1 MSWAGYLQTRGA
13 SWISPSPSL
22 PFLSPYAVADES
34 TSYLARSALSSALDG
49 VISRAS
55 SPLPSSASS
64 STSSP
69 VGSSD
74 TPPDRFSLPLPSYK
88 AMGYDTLQDVHKEGP
103 SLASLRKTRV
113 IRNPPQHE
121 WTKLALGVHPIDS
134 LTRTALRCE
143 LIGSGFYGRYGFI
156 RTLGRFLFYSLGQQ
170 PNGRTASSRSWSKGM
185 GMSPSRE
192 PRRSSPSVLKV
203 RPSGSCSCSSSLS
216 SPPSSRHRSSLE
228 SLRAEAA
235 HFTSSVSRSS
245 AVRTLAAVR
254 DRARAT
260 GTGPASGKKVDC
272 PISRLLCFSPLS
284 FSAFSFT
291 STCAPLLSGLV
302 RTTSVVDWLSLTLA
316 RSAISCHSFNS

>member
-49 VISRAS
+49 VISGAS

-143 LIGSGFYGRYGFI
+143 LIGSGFYGRYG
-156 RTLGRFLFYSLGQQ
+156 LGSY
-170 PNGRTASSRSWSKGM
+170 
-185 GMSPSRE
+185 
-192 PRRSSPSVLKV
+192 
-203 RPSGSCSCSSSLS
+203 
-216 SPPSSRHRSSLE
+216 
-228 SLRAEAA
+228 
-235 HFTSSVSRSS
+235 
-245 AVRTLAAVR
+245 
-254 DRARAT
+254 
-260 GTGPASGKKVDC
+260 GPWG
-272 PISRLLCFSPLS
+272 
-284 FSAFSFT
+284 AFSFILWDNNQT
-291 STCAPLLSGLV
+291 GRLQVLAPGRKEWECRLPESQEDRLL
-302 RTTSVVDWLSLTLA
+302 
-316 RSAISCHSFNS
+316 RS